1 MLNALGLFEKDG
13 QILVSS
19 VDVAENFEKRHKN
32 VIQSIENIRKSD
44 KGFTGLNFQP
54 SEYEDSSGR
63 VLPSY
68 LMTRDGFTLLVMGF
82 TGYKAQEWKIKYIK
96 AFNAMEA
103 RLKEGAAREAA
114 LPEAKPD
121 DSGEAARLRLREKQ
135 AELRERE
142 IETRLAEL
150 ELRRR
155 DYDIQTARLLA
166 SIAELSFVPDE
177 AKRSLVA
184 GASAILTGK
193 DEVSVAVSSAAQEH
207 EAGAALP
214 VSGRLYSASELGK
227 AFGTNS
233 SYIGK
238 IAKQLNLSCPK
249 GTRGE
254 FGEWIWRMDG
264 IKRKHRTLAFVYN
277 ERGRAMIAAFFR
289 ERGY

>member
-44 KGFTGLNFQP
+44 KGFTELNFQP

-166 SIAELSFVPDE
+166 SIAELSFVPEE

-193 DEVSVAVSSAAQEH
+193 DEVSAAVSSAAQAQ

>member
-32 VIQSIENIRKSD
+32 VIQSIEKLKVDDEFNR
-44 KGFTGLNFQP
+44 LNFQP
-54 SEYEDSSGR
+54 VEYKDEKGEMR
-63 VLPSY
+63 PAY
-68 LMTRDGFTLLVMGF
+68 TMTRDGFTLLVMGF
-82 TGYKAQEWKIKYIK
+82 TGYKAMEWKVKYIK

-166 SIAELSFVPDE
+166 SIAELSFVPEE

-193 DEVSVAVSSAAQEH
+193 DEVSAAVSSAAQER

>member
-166 SIAELSFVPDE
+166 SIAELSFVPEE

-193 DEVSVAVSSAAQEH
+193 DEVSAAVSSAAQAQ